1 MTISVTDEKAA
12 ESGLLRSVIASDDV
26 VVTAFGR
33 KHFNLEDVF
42 LQLVKDPRE

>member
-1 MTISVTDEKAA
+1 
-12 ESGLLRSVIASDDV
+12 

-42 LQLVKDPRE
+42 LQLVKEPRE